1 MQAQICVI
9 LIFLPFK
16 FLEEQNLEDL
26 TDVTKV
32 EKKLNCLLPKPK
44 RDITFIFPDLSY
56 QLKIRFSSL
65 FQDQIIILRS
75 DYLYSVNIEF
85 TILGLN

>member
-16 FLEEQNLEDL
+16 FLEKQNLEDL

-32 EKKLNCLLPKPK
+32 EKKLNSLLPKPK